1 LIRYFAADLFDVTF
15 YCKIKIRFKS
25 LPTARLVRSLFFF
38 TFEKISTMLNRRKFL
53 QLSTLSA
60 PLLSFKNMLTNGK
73 AQTKPIV
80 VSTWNNGREVNK
92 EAWKILSANGRAL
105 DAVEAGARYVEDTI
119 DCCIGLGGYPDRDGI
134 VTLDSCIMD
143 ENANC
148 GSVGAI
154 ERIKHPVSVARKI
167 METTPHIMLVGQ
179 GAQQFALENG
189 FKREPEILSEP
200 ARQAYENW
208 LKKNEYKPEINIENK
223 DAEKK
228 NKKGNGPFAP
238 QFFDDGSVN
247 HDTMGLVALDQ
258 SGNMSGAVTTSGM
271 AFKIHGRVGDSPII
285 GAGLFVDNEV
295 GAATSSGM
303 GEEVIR
309 ICGTHLVVEYM
320 RQGYSPEIACRKAIE
335 RIIHRSVEKAKKVQV
350 GFLALNNKG
359 EYGAYAI
366 QKGFVF
372 AVKSNGE
379 EKIYAAKY
387 FYDLGVT

>member
-1 LIRYFAADLFDVTF
+1 MV
-15 YCKIKIRFKS
+15 
-25 LPTARLVRSLFFF
+25 
-38 TFEKISTMLNRRKFL
+38 NRRKFL
-53 QLSTLSA
+53 QLSTLAA
-60 PLLSFKNMLTNGK
+60 PFLSIKNTFSTSK
-73 AQTKPIV
+73 VQTKPIV
-80 VSTWNNGREVNK
+80 VATWNNGKEVNA
-92 EAWKILSANGRAL
+92 EAWKILSTNGRAL

-143 ENANC
+143 ERANC

-189 FKREPEILSEP
+189 FKLQSKELSQP
-200 ARQAYENW
+200 AKEAYENW
-208 LKKNEYKPEINIENK
+208 LKKSEYKPQINIENQGTG
-223 DAEKK
+223 EQ
-228 NKKGNGPFAP
+228 NKKGNGPFP
-238 QFFDDGSVN
+238 PPFFDDGSPN
-247 HDTMGLVALDQ
+247 HDTMGLIAIDA

-295 GAATSSGM
+295 GAATSSGL
-303 GEEVIR
+303 GEEVMR
-309 ICGTHLVVEYM
+309 ICGTHVVVEYM
-320 RQGYSPEIACRKAIE
+320 RNGLSPEAACRKAID
-335 RIIHRSVEKAKKVQV
+335 RIVNRDIQRAKTLQV

-379 EKIYAAKY
+379 EKIIPAKY
-387 FYDLGVT
+387 IFDLGVT